1 MRHAGNALVLL
12 GDADGGVDDDEGH
25 VGALDGTLG
34 THVGVELQVLVDDGA
49 LAHTGGVDEAV
60 LDALVLDERVDGV
73 TGGAGHVAHDGA
85 LLAAEA
91 VEQGGL
97 TGVGAADDGDADEVL
112 GDLLLGGLGQRSH
125 DVVEDV
131 AHAVAVLGADGV
143 RVAQAQAVE
152 LVGVGVLQDGVAL
165 VDGQE
170 DRLVGALQDA
180 GDGLVLLGD
189 AGLAVDE
196 EDDGVGLVDG
206 EHRLVANL
214 ALERILGIADL
225 DTAGIAQRE
234 LGAVPVRI
242 MERPVTGDALGLVHD
257 GLGTLGNSVDE
268 RGLAHIGPAHHCN
281 DRLCHG

>member
-1 MRHAGNALVLL
+1 M
-12 GDADGGVDDDEGH
+12 
-25 VGALDGTLG
+25 
-34 THVGVELQVLVDDGA
+34 
-49 LAHTGGVDEAV
+49 
-60 LDALVLDERVDGV
+60 LDERVDGV

-91 VEQGGL
+91 VEQRGL
-97 TGVGAADDGDADEVL
+97 AGVGAADDGDADEVL
-112 GDLLLGGLGQRSH
+112 GDLLLGGLRQRSH

-143 RVAQAQAVE
+143 RIAQAQAVE

-170 DRLVGALQDA
+170 DRFVGALQDA
-180 GDGLVLLGD
+180 RDGLVLLGD

-206 EHRLVANL
+206 ENRLVANL

-234 LGAVPVRI
+234 LGAVPVGI

-257 GLGTLGNSVDE
+257 GLGTLGNTVDE